1 MSLKGKIDIV
11 ALTDRGLV
19 REHNEDRIGSN
30 LDVGLAILADG
41 MGGLNAGEVASAMA
55 VELISF
61 ELAQVLPNLE
71 VVEGNGASGH
81 GLESIAVKRAVDQAV
96 KKANETIYQV
106 AQSQPQCAGM
116 GTTLVVI
123 LLYDNHITIAHVGD
137 SRLYRLRKGT
147 FEQVTV
153 DHSLIQEL
161 VDRGFYTREEAR
173 HSANKNIVTRAIGI
187 APSVEVEVQEQGA
200 RLGDLFLMCSD
211 GLNDMVMDEDIQRII
226 ELYEDDLEAAAQA
239 LVDTANANGGRD
251 NISVILAKVR
261 KPFPHRT
268 GLMDR
273 VLRWFD

>member
-1 MSLKGKIDIV
+1 MSLRGKVDIV

-19 REHNEDRIGSN
+19 REHYEDHIGSN

-61 ELAQVLPNLE
+61 ELAQVVPNLE
-71 VVEGNGASGH
+71 VVGGDGASGH
-81 GLESIAVKRAVDQAV
+81 TLESLAVDQAV

-116 GTTLVVI
+116 GTTLVLI

-211 GLNDMVMDEDIQRII
+211 GLNDMVVDDDIQRII